1 MHAATTCL
9 HQWFILLDYL
19 LVFIPQQQ
27 ATSAKTMTKGAKD
40 NNAGSRAII
49 ITVMI
54 PTAKGLSPISAM
66 TTVTVFESEAMS
78 KGCSSFSYAYFC
90 L

>member
-1 MHAATTCL
+1 M
-9 HQWFILLDYL
+9 
-19 LVFIPQQQ
+19 PQQQ

-66 TTVTVFESEAMS
+66 TTVTVFERKAKAELQQLQLRLLLFMN
-78 KGCSSFSYAYFC
+78 GRGF
-90 L
+90 